1 MKLQWCTCAPLRQP
15 DMIVSSENTITLVPN
30 PASDVLKVDL
40 QEKFSS
46 GRTVV
51 NIYNLLGE
59 QVKHVTSENESSI
72 QLDVDQLPP
81 GQYLVKIIH
90 ETGDIAVAKLQVQ

>member
-1 MKLQWCTCAPLRQP
+1 
-15 DMIVSSENTITLVPN
+15 MILASENTITLVPN

-72 QLDVDQLPP
+72 QMDVDQLPP
-81 GQYLVKIIH
+81 GQYLVKSFMKGVISRWPNCKYSSKRTASPQIL
-90 ETGDIAVAKLQVQ
+90 VKNS